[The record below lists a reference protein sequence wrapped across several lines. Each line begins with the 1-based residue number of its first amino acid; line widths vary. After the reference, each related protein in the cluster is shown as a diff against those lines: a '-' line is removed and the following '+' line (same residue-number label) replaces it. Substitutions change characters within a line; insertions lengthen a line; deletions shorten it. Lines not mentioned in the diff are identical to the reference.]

1 MLFDLIMES
10 ASASF
15 VHEGLSIIVNVQS
28 GEALA
33 QELRSIPIPATLPPN

>member
-1 MLFDLIMES
+1 MLCDLIMES

-15 VHEGLSIIVNVQS
+15 VHERLSIIVNAQS

-33 QELRSIPIPATLPPN
+33 QELRSIPIPAILLPN